1 MKTKSNQYI
10 EIGLQ
15 LVNFHVFSLQ
25 LHTDFEHTSCT
36 KIGITN
42 LHFQPQT
49 EITEKKNKYKQ
60 KQPKSLQINTRMETK
75 M

>member
-1 MKTKSNQYI
+1 M
-10 EIGLQ
+10 
-15 LVNFHVFSLQ
+15 FFSLQ

-36 KIGITN
+36 KIGITD
-42 LHFQPQT
+42 LHFEPQT